1 MEAASAQ
8 GPREGISGC
17 SFLPPPPRPGYIP
30 GEESAAARAR
40 PALQSRFS
48 SSAFSLSFTKPG
60 LVLVFLPL
68 EAFVYPHLRGV
79 ASRGKRPRQVGRAR
93 PASLA
98 LGARRTPGL
107 RSPFLPLTGLGHRAQ
122 GPKPSPQA
130 RHPTG
135 HFQVQSFS
143 ATCCQLFNHS
153 FGQ

>member
-1 MEAASAQ
+1 MLFS
-8 GPREGISGC
+8 
-17 SFLPPPPRPGYIP
+17 
-30 GEESAAARAR
+30 SAATPTRLHSWRGVRSGESKAG
-40 PALQSRFS
+40 PPKPLL

-98 LGARRTPGL
+98 LGAHRTPGL